1 MPVSSSQIR
10 QLLAN
15 KRDAFTNFDRTT
27 FEAINAYRQ
36 GWKRCYQPLPQSLPA
51 AGPVGARPLETI
63 TAQADGIVRSTL
75 DWDSR
80 EDSLGWVRQV
90 LTNVTTFAVDGSQI
104 FPSKDISLPIALI
117 QIGWFENP
125 HSPSGHYSKDIRLE
139 VMTPRD
145 LQVSNQAEPADRRV
159 NSRRFELEIE
169 RLIEYMQDCS
179 TPERCLVFF
188 DGALVVTFAE
198 ALDAD
203 SRNTYVEAMV
213 RLLRVSEETR
223 VPLVGY
229 IDTSYARDLTTLV
242 QHQAQLPEC
251 DTIHDAQLLNPLMNW
266 GDRTA
271 LYRCDRGGILDLYG
285 EQCDRIAFCYLKT
298 TREGYPARLEMPIW
312 IWEAGLLD
320 TIIDWIRA
328 EVVVGSGYPYAIE
341 TADQTA
347 VLQAQDRHIFFR
359 ILQDWAQQS
368 AVNLRFSRKMASK
381 LRRR

>member
-1 MPVSSSQIR
+1 MPVNSSQIR
-10 QLLAN
+10 QLLAT
-15 KRDAFTNFDRTT
+15 KRKAFTDFDRST
-27 FEAINAYRQ
+27 FQVIDAYRR
-36 GWKRCYQPLPQSLPA
+36 GWKRCCQLSDQELPA
-51 AGPVGARPLETI
+51 AVPLGARPLETK
-63 TAQADGIVRSTL
+63 TPQVDGMVRST
-75 DWDSR
+75 WGWSSR
-80 EDSLGWVRQV
+80 EESLAWVRQV
-90 LTNVTTFAVDGSQI
+90 LTDVTTFAVDGSQI

-125 HSPSGHYSKDIRLE
+125 HSPSGHYDKDIRLE
-139 VMTPRD
+139 VMTPQD
-145 LQVSNQAEPADRRV
+145 LQVSNQGQPADRRV
-159 NSRRFELEIE
+159 NIRRFELEIE
-169 RLIEYMQDCS
+169 RLIEYMQTYPC
-179 TPERCLVFF
+179 PQRCLVFF

-198 ALDAD
+198 AFDAD
-203 SRNTYVEAMV
+203 SRDAYVKAMT
-213 RLLRVSEETR
+213 RLLAVSAETR

-229 IDTSYARDLTTLV
+229 VDTSYARDLTTLV
-242 QHQAQLPEC
+242 QHQAALPEC
-251 DTIHDAQLLNPLMNW
+251 DAIHDAQLLNPLMNW

-298 TREGYPARLEMPIW
+298 TREGYPARLEMPSW
-312 IWEAGLLD
+312 IWEDGRLD
-320 TIIDWIRA
+320 ALIDWVRA

-359 ILQDWAQQS
+359 SLQDWAQQS